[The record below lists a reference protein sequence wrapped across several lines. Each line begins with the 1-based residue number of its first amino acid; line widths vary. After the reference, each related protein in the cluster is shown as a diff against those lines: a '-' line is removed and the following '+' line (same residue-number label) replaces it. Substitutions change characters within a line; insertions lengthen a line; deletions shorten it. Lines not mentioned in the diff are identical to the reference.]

1 MIKKAVNIFLKL
13 PFLLGIIALS
23 GVICFETFNLL
34 VEQKKADNEKE
45 KIHQEHYAHESSDYT
60 ILNNELGKN
69 LKLYLDWYSQAGM
82 EIIPEIYEEIISEYG
97 YLLYDL
103 VVVDD
108 RYIYDSTTGKLY
120 EGESYA
126 SNYARAIGIHLDSRT
141 EIRIIRST
149 SLSKSGKYGWEEMSL
164 FELFDE
170 ATVNFLRSTK
180 GELAIRISASEDA
193 TEIYYASIEG
203 LAQQKKDEV
212 DAELKQYAD
221 GILPNYIVYGIAYML
236 LWILQVLKCRNKL
249 KIMKSVL
256 L

>member
-141 EIRIIRST
+141 EIRII
-149 SLSKSGKYGWEEMSL
+149 
-164 FELFDE
+164 F
-170 ATVNFLRSTK
+170 K
-180 GELAIRISASEDA
+180 G
-193 TEIYYASIEG
+193 
-203 LAQQKKDEV
+203 
-212 DAELKQYAD
+212 
-221 GILPNYIVYGIAYML
+221 
-236 LWILQVLKCRNKL
+236 
-249 KIMKSVL
+249 
-256 L
+256 